1 MVTITKLEKR
11 KNSKDEEFN
20 VLVLQGNVE
29 VAISKTTGRPYLT
42 ARKTSIPVTFD
53 VIPIRD
59 VGELYKGLKYA
70 VSQVKLAPNLIDVY
84 IIKDKAYYHFNF
96 RLLGF
101 DK

>member
-1 MVTITKLEKR
+1 MTDKERINYIQEVYRLCG
-11 KNSKDEEFN
+11 SDS
-20 VLVLQGNVE
+20 VLVICHNGQLE
-29 VAISKTTGRPYLT
+29 RISCP
-42 ARKTSIPVTFD
+42 FD

-59 VGELYKGLKYA
+59 VGELQEGFKYA